1 MQTFFLSIFFQRD
14 GSHGGAFIKEK
25 GGWNQWCQDG
35 FGSTMQSPANCV
47 CFSQNLLCPSFLCVI
62 CQSLLK
68 GKFRSSN
75 AQKPKL
81 AEARVK
87 SSHIQCPPGAAVQ
100 GTTDLPAQSQPPGL
114 HQYSPFLGQ
123 QCSNCIQGQEIN
135 LTNSM
140 ARGMQLDWSPEPGCQ
155 YRDGNW
161 KHSLLYTT
169 RRKLWK

>member
-1 MQTFFLSIFFQRD
+1 MGLVAQCSYLQTVCVSLRTCSVP
-14 GSHGGAFIKEK
+14 AF
-25 GGWNQWCQDG
+25 
-35 FGSTMQSPANCV
+35 CV
-47 CFSQNLLCPSFLCVI
+47 SFV
-62 CQSLLK
+62 SLLK

-100 GTTDLPAQSQPPGL
+100 GTTDSPAQSQPPGL

-155 YRDGNW
+155 YRDGN
-161 KHSLLYTT
+161 
-169 RRKLWK
+169 